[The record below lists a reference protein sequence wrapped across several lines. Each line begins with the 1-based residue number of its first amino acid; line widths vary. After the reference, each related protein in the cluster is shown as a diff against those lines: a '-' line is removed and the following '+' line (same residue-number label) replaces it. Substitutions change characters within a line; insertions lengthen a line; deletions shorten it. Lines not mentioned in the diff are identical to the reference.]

1 MRPRVLLLAALALGG
16 LLTLVIVVC
25 LVVGTFLLIFGLA
38 FADEANAAARHGSP
52 RVGVVRSP
60 RWAPPVPGAPSRLF
74 HLTADPFARGQ
85 HRGVDFPARG
95 AVRSAC
101 SGRVVFAG
109 RVAGAGTVSMR
120 CGRWR
125 VSYAPLARVAVRAGE
140 PVGPGEPLGRTAR
153 GIHFGVRREGRRFGY
168 VDPLRFLDARRSS
181 PPPLA
186 APHEMRRRGRLK
198 PQAARPFSAR
208 PHAPPRPAAGRA
220 HPPPALAPW
229 PVWLGLL
236 LGLTGL
242 LGAGR
247 LRPPYRR
254 QEGATCRASSTSS
267 SSPTIPSSR

>member
-1 MRPRVLLLAALALGG
+1 MRPRVLLLASLVVGG

-25 LVVGTFLLIFGLA
+25 LAVGTFLLILGLA
-38 FADEANAAARHGSP
+38 VTDEADAAARHG
-52 RVGVVRSP
+52 RSP
-60 RWAPPVPGAPSRLF
+60 HWVPPVPAAPTRLF
-74 HLTADPFARGQ
+74 HLAADPFARGQ
-85 HRGVDFPARG
+85 HRGVDLPARG

-109 RVAGAGTVSMR
+109 RVAGEGTVSVR

-125 VSYAPLARVAVRAGE
+125 VSYAPLARIAVRAGE

-168 VDPLRFLDARRSS
+168 VDPLRFLGARHAPPPLVAPPRPSAPRRGARRSF
-181 PPPLA
+181 
-186 APHEMRRRGRLK
+186 
-198 PQAARPFSAR
+198 AARPH
-208 PHAPPRPAAGRA
+208 PPPRPAATRSHA
-220 HPPPALAPW
+220 PPALAPW

-247 LRPPYRR
+247 LRLPSRR

>member
-1 MRPRVLLLAALALGG
+1 MRPRVLLLAALVVGG
-16 LLTLVIVVC
+16 LLTLAIIVC
-25 LVVGTFLLIFGLA
+25 LAVGTVLLILGLA
-38 FADEANAAARHGSP
+38 LTDEADAAARHG
-52 RVGVVRSP
+52 RSP
-60 RWAPPVPGAPSRLF
+60 RWVPPVPGEPARLF

-109 RVAGAGTVSMR
+109 RVAGEGTVSVR

-140 PVGPGEPLGRTAR
+140 PVGPGESLGRTAR

-168 VDPLRFLDARRSS
+168 VDPLRFLGTQHTS
-181 PPPLA
+181 PPLA
-186 APHEMRRRGRLK
+186 APPPSMAPRGGGRRF
-198 PQAARPFSAR
+198 AARPHPPPHPAAAR
-208 PHAPPRPAAGRA
+208 PH
-220 HPPPALAPW
+220 PPPTVAPW

-247 LRPPYRR
+247 LRIPYRR
-254 QEGATCRASSTSS
+254 QEGPSCRASSTSS
-267 SSPTIPSSR
+267 SSPTIQSSR